1 MPATAPARAHA
12 TYAGSTNRLAALGGG
27 TVAVPL
33 WPKERYQAANA
44 TATGANHRS
53 SRRRPGVST
62 SLVAATTPKKRPI
75 PENISEAVSSPTAAN
90 LRGVDAALGVDE
102 PSSAS
107 IMPSPHATEPTK
119 AI

>member
-33 WPKERYQAANA
+33 CPKARYQAANA

-53 SRRRPGVST
+53 SRRRPGVRPK
-62 SLVAATTPKKRPI
+62 LVAATTPKKTPI
-75 PENISEAVSSPTAAN
+75 PENISEAVSRLPAAN
-90 LRGVDAALGVDE
+90 LRRVDAPRGVDK